1 VNPPTQGLARVPLLT
16 YGFRP
21 FFLGGAIW
29 SLSAM
34 PLWIAT
40 VTGKLSVATSYGAV
54 SWHAHEFLFGYVGA
68 IIAGFLLTAVPGWA
82 KRPPIGGGALLALFA
97 LWAAGRAAFLL
108 IDTIGLVPAATIDSL
123 FLLSL
128 AALVFRELIAGGD
141 RRNLKVALL
150 VLLLAFAD
158 IAFHLEIIVFG
169 AADYALRATIAILVM
184 LISLIGGRV
193 TPTFTRNWLAKRQS
207 KRLPQPF
214 GLYDQIALAGGAIA
228 VVLWVVLPGRAVTGW
243 AMLGAG
249 LLHAAR
255 LARWS
260 GARTWQEPLVLVLHV
275 GYAFL
280 PLGFLLIGASI
291 LDPQTIPTSG
301 ALHAWTAGAIGTM
314 TLAVMTRASLGH
326 TGRPLT
332 ASVATRAIY
341 CAVVL
346 AALVRIAAPVTG
358 GWSTD
363 LLEFAAAAWTAAF
376 AGFAAFYG
384 PILLRPRL

>member
-1 VNPPTQGLARVPLLT
+1 VNSELQGLARIPFLT

-29 SLSAM
+29 SLCAM
-34 PLWIAT
+34 PLWIAI
-40 VTGKLSVATSYGAV
+40 VTGKLAVATSYGAV

-82 KRPPIGGGALLALFA
+82 KRPPISGGTLLALFA
-97 LWAAGRAAFLL
+97 LWVAGRAAFLL
-108 IDTIGLVPAATIDSL
+108 IDRIGLVPAAIIDSL
-123 FLLSL
+123 FLLAL
-128 AALVFRELIAGGD
+128 AAMVFRELIAGKD

-150 VLLLAFAD
+150 VLLLAFAN
-158 IAFHLEIIVFG
+158 IAFHLEILVSG
-169 AADYALRATIAILVM
+169 AADDALRATIAILVM
-184 LISLIGGRV
+184 LISLIGGRI
-193 TPTFTRNWLAKRQS
+193 TPTFTRNWLVKRQS
-207 KRLPQPF
+207 GRLPRPF
-214 GLYDQIALAGGAIA
+214 GRYDQVTLAAGAVA
-228 VVLWVVLPGRAVTGW
+228 AVLWVVLPHGAVTGW
-243 AMLGAG
+243 AMLTAG
-249 LLHAAR
+249 LLYAAR

-260 GARTWQEPLVLVLHV
+260 GARTWREPLVLVLHV

-291 LDPQTIPTSG
+291 LAPQALSASG
-301 ALHAWTAGAIGTM
+301 ALHAWTAGAMGTM

-326 TGRPLT
+326 TGRPLA

-346 AALVRIAAPVTG
+346 AALIRIAAPLAG
-358 GWSTD
+358 GWSMV
-363 LLEFAAAAWTAAF
+363 LLEIAAVAWTVAF
-376 AGFAAFYG
+376 AGFVAFYG